1 MHARITIEE
10 TALFADPSGALY
22 WPETKTLVVADLH
35 LEKGSAFAAKGVL
48 LPPYDTR
55 ATLSALQLLIRR
67 YAPTRIVCLG
77 DSFHDVRAVERIA
90 PTDRE
95 FLARLMGGLDW
106 VWVLGNH
113 DPGIPPALGG
123 RAVTEAAEGRLVLR
137 HEPSG
142 PILSP
147 GEIVGHYHPKACVT
161 TSVGRVVAPCFAHDG
176 RRMVMPAFGAYAG
189 GLDALDRAIAGLFG
203 RAKFRVLMTG
213 KDRLHL
219 FPANRLEPIVRRPKS
234 ANE

>member
-35 LEKGSAFAAKGVL
+35 LEKGSAFAAKGVM

-55 ATLSALQLLIRR
+55 ATLDALQRLIRR
-67 YAPTRIVCLG
+67 YTPARVVCLG
-77 DSFHDVRAVERIA
+77 DSFHDIRAAERIA
-90 PTDRE
+90 PSDRD

-106 VWVLGNH
+106 VWILGNH
-113 DPGIPPALGG
+113 DPGIPPVLGG
-123 RAVTEAAEGRLVLR
+123 RAVQEIVEGRLAFR

-142 PILSP
+142 SILSP
-147 GEIVGHYHPKACVT
+147 GEIVGHFHPKACVT

-176 RRMVMPAFGAYAG
+176 RRMVMPAFGAFAG

-219 FPANRLEPIVRRPKS
+219 FPAGRLEPIVRRPKF

>member
-1 MHARITIEE
+1 MHARITIED

-22 WPETKTLVVADLH
+22 WPETKTLVAADLH
-35 LEKGSAFAAKGVL
+35 LEKGSAYAAKGVP

-55 ATLSALQLLIRR
+55 ATLTELQRLIRR
-67 YAPTRIVCLG
+67 YTPARIVCLG
-77 DSFHDVRAVERIA
+77 DSFHDVRATERLA
-90 PTDRE
+90 PSDRE
-95 FLARLMGGLDW
+95 FLARLMDGLDW

-123 RAVTEAAEGRLVLR
+123 RAVAEVAEGRLMLR
-137 HEPSG
+137 HAPAG

-147 GEIVGHYHPKACVT
+147 GEIVGHFHPKACVV
-161 TSVGRVVAPCFAHDG
+161 TSAGRVVAPCFAHDG

-213 KDRLHL
+213 KERLHL
-219 FPANRLEPIVRRPKS
+219 FPADRLGPVVRRPKP

>member
-1 MHARITIEE
+1 MHARITIED

-22 WPETKTLVVADLH
+22 WPETKTLVAADLH
-35 LEKGSAFAAKGVL
+35 LEKGSAYAAKGVP

-55 ATLSALQLLIRR
+55 ATLTELQRLIRR
-67 YAPTRIVCLG
+67 YTPARIVCLG
-77 DSFHDVRAVERIA
+77 DSFHDVRATERLA
-90 PTDRE
+90 PSDRE
-95 FLARLMGGLDW
+95 FLARLMDGLDW

-123 RAVTEAAEGRLVLR
+123 RAVAEVAEGRLMLR
-137 HEPSG
+137 HAPAG

-147 GEIVGHYHPKACVT
+147 GEIVGHFHPKACVV
-161 TSVGRVVAPCFAHDG
+161 TSAGRVVAPCFAHDG

-213 KDRLHL
+213 KERLHL
-219 FPANRLEPIVRRPKS
+219 FPADRLGPVVRRLKP